1 MIDAII
7 SGVMSHFGFTEEH
20 ADKIKA
26 ALEMVELKEENGKK
40 FALVKLGDSVEI
52 KIFQPE
58 NK

>member
-7 SGVMSHFGFTEEH
+7 SAVMSHFGFTEEH
-20 ADKIKA
+20 AEKIKT
-26 ALEMVELKEENGKK
+26 ALEMLEFKEEDGKK